1 MSMRFARSVAT
12 ALCVGGFA
20 FRGSHAQSTSS
31 LSAKLAEIARRPELV
46 HATFGV
52 AAYDLESKQMVF
64 GLNAEQLFTP
74 GSTTKLLTMGT
85 ALGLL
90 GADHRFRT
98 PVYRTGPIVGGV
110 VRGDLV
116 IVASGDPNL
125 SGRILGDTLGFSNAD
140 HSYAG
145 RGDSIAKAIGD
156 PLLVMR
162 EFATQIAA
170 KGIKQVDGRILVDLS
185 LFPQGD
191 RELGTGVVISPI
203 VVNDNVV
210 DLLITPGAKPGE
222 PAVLR
227 VSPDLGV
234 FKIANEIVTGPPHS
248 SSTLRRMM
256 ARDSATGSVT
266 VRVSGTYAADA
277 APSVMN
283 VVVDDPAEL
292 AIRGLTAALRD
303 RGIVVRDAAS
313 VAPAARPDFV
323 KLAASYGDSTRVA
336 EHVSLPLSEE
346 IKVTLKVSQNLHA
359 SMMPYVIG
367 AIAGKTPG
375 RGALQAG
382 FDAERD
388 FLQRA
393 GLDLIA
399 AAQGDGAGGAP
410 GAFYSPAFMVQ
421 YLAYMASRADIAL
434 FRRALP
440 ILGRDGT
447 LWNIQPQSPAAGSV
461 IAKTGTFSL
470 VDPLN
475 RRTII
480 TGKGLA
486 GYMTTS
492 SGRRLAF
499 AIYANRIPFPP
510 NYQGDAALL
519 VGQALGEI
527 ASAMWGSPMM

>member
-156 PLLVMR
+156 PLMVMR

-191 RELGTGVVISPI
+191 RELGHGCRHLA
-203 VVNDNVV
+203 D
-210 DLLITPGAKPGE
+210 
-222 PAVLR
+222 
-227 VSPDLGV
+227 
-234 FKIANEIVTGPPHS
+234 
-248 SSTLRRMM
+248 RR
-256 ARDSATGSVT
+256 
-266 VRVSGTYAADA
+266 
-277 APSVMN
+277 
-283 VVVDDPAEL
+283 
-292 AIRGLTAALRD
+292 
-303 RGIVVRDAAS
+303 
-313 VAPAARPDFV
+313 
-323 KLAASYGDSTRVA
+323 
-336 EHVSLPLSEE
+336 
-346 IKVTLKVSQNLHA
+346 Q
-359 SMMPYVIG
+359 
-367 AIAGKTPG
+367 
-375 RGALQAG
+375 
-382 FDAERD
+382 
-388 FLQRA
+388 
-393 GLDLIA
+393 
-399 AAQGDGAGGAP
+399 
-410 GAFYSPAFMVQ
+410 
-421 YLAYMASRADIAL
+421 
-434 FRRALP
+434 
-440 ILGRDGT
+440 
-447 LWNIQPQSPAAGSV
+447 
-461 IAKTGTFSL
+461 
-470 VDPLN
+470 
-475 RRTII
+475 
-480 TGKGLA
+480 
-486 GYMTTS
+486 
-492 SGRRLAF
+492 
-499 AIYANRIPFPP
+499 
-510 NYQGDAALL
+510 
-519 VGQALGEI
+519 
-527 ASAMWGSPMM
+527 